1 MAKYVYFFGGG
12 KAEGKSEMKN
22 LLGGKGAN
30 LAEMANLGLPVPPG
44 FTITTEVC
52 TLYYKNKGK
61 YPAELKKQVEEN
73 LKKTERIME
82 KKFGDPKDPLLVS
95 VRSGARASMPG
106 MMETILNVGLAPST
120 IPGLIAKTNNPRFV
134 YDAYRRLIMMYS
146 DVVMEKAAG
155 IEPAGEQGIRKQLEA
170 IMHGMKEKKGVKLDT
185 ELSADDLKEL
195 AAQFKARVLK
205 VLGKPFPDEPMDQ
218 LWGSVSA
225 VFQSW
230 NGRRAVEYRRIE
242 RIPGRMGHG
251 GHRPDDGLRQ
261 HRRRPP
267 RRAWASRAIPATGRN
282 IFYGEWLA
290 ERAGRRRRGR
300 HPHAAAGERSGQDRP
315 HEGPDQPG
323 KGDAGGLQAAQR
335 DPAEAGEALPRHARH
350 RVHDRGRP
358 PVHAPV
364 PRRQAQR
371 RGRGE
376 DRGGHGQA
384 RN

>member
-52 TLYYKNKGK
+52 TLYYRNKGK
-61 YPAELKKQVEEN
+61 YPAELKKQVEDN
-73 LKKTERIME
+73 LKKTERIMSHAVRGVLSE
-82 KKFGDPKDPLLVS
+82 KEFGDPKDPLLVS

-120 IPGLIAKTNNPRFV
+120 IPGLIAKTGNPRFV

-195 AAQFKARVLK
+195 AGQFKARVLK
-205 VLGKPFPDEPMDQ
+205 ALGKPFPDEPMDQ

-242 RIPGRMGHG
+242 RIPDEWGTAVTVQTMVFGNTG
-251 GHRPDDGLRQ
+251 ET
-261 HRRRPP
+261 P
-267 RRAWASRAIPATGRN
+267 RRAWASRAT
-282 IFYGEWLA
+282 
-290 ERAGRRRRGR
+290 
-300 HPHAAAGERSGQDRP
+300 
-315 HEGPDQPG
+315 
-323 KGDAGGLQAAQR
+323 
-335 DPAEAGEALPRHARH
+335 
-350 RVHDRGRP
+350 RP
-358 PVHAPV
+358 PDGTSSTASGSRT
-364 PRRQAQR
+364 RRAKTSWPASAR
-371 RGRGE
+371 RCR
-376 DRGGHGQA
+376 
-384 RN
+384 